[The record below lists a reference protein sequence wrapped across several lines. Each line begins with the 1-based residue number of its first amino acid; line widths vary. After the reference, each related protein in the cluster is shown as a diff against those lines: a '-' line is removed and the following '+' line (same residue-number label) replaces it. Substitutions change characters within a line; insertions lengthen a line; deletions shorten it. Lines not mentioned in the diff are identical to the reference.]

1 MLLIRRALLCIAL
14 GLTAPGIPAPARSQP
29 DSLTFR
35 SAAEEALR
43 ANPELRAAR
52 QAIEGA
58 RGRLLQAG
66 LGPNPDLSL
75 GASSDFAFAAEGER
89 EQGLAISQRFPIA
102 GRLARARDV
111 ARVDVALA
119 SAEVRDF
126 ERALI
131 ADVQATVLRMLALD
145 RTLEARE
152 QVIAAV
158 RRLVQ
163 TSELRFRA
171 AQVSEADVSLLAID
185 LAGLEQERRL
195 VALDRATEASR
206 LNRLLH
212 RPPATPLLVEGN
224 VAEPILALQAP
235 ADLSAAALERR
246 PDLARLRL
254 EAERARAEA
263 ALARAEV
270 WEDWAVE
277 ASYARTRGTIDDAAG
292 LELNDRDQL
301 LGVAVQIPLPLW
313 NRNQGRV
320 AEAISLEQQ
329 AGSRLEGLERRVQEE
344 IESASRRVRDLEE
357 VEREYREG
365 LVPRAERTVEL
376 LGHGYR
382 EGLSPISDLVQAEQQ
397 LADASLAHV
406 RTLGELRQ
414 AEIELEAAAAL
425 SPLLSAPTQEE
436 AP

>member
-1 MLLIRRALLCIAL
+1 MLAA
-14 GLTAPGIPAPARSQP
+14 GTPAPARSQP
-29 DSLTFR
+29 VPLTFR

-66 LGPNPDLSL
+66 LGPNPELSL
-75 GASSDFAFAAEGER
+75 GASSDFAFAEEGGR
-89 EQGLAISQRFPIA
+89 DQGVAISQRFPIA

-111 ARVDVALA
+111 AQVDVELA
-119 SAEVRDF
+119 SAEVRDV
-126 ERALI
+126 ERALV
-131 ADVQATVLRMLALD
+131 AEVEATVLRMLALD

-152 QVIAAV
+152 QVIVAV
-158 RRLVQ
+158 RRLVE
-163 TSELRFRA
+163 TSELRLRA

-185 LAGLEQERRL
+185 LAELEQERRL
-195 VALDRATEASR
+195 VTLERATEASR

-212 RPPATPLLVEGN
+212 RPPATPLLVAGD
-224 VAEPILALQAP
+224 VTEPILTLRAP

-254 EAERARAEA
+254 EADRARAEA

-270 WEDWAVE
+270 WEDWAVG
-277 ASYARTRGTIDDAAG
+277 ASYARTRGTFDVAG
-292 LELNDRDQL
+292 SQIVDRDQL
-301 LGVAVQIPLPLW
+301 LGVAVQVPLPLW

-320 AEAISLEQQ
+320 AEAISLERQ
-329 AGSRLEGLERRVQEE
+329 AGSRLEALERRVQEE
-344 IESASRRVRDLEE
+344 IESSSRRVQELEQ
-357 VEREYREG
+357 VAREYREG
-365 LVPRAERTVEL
+365 LVPRAERTVAL
-376 LGHGYR
+376 LGRGYR

-436 AP
+436 VP